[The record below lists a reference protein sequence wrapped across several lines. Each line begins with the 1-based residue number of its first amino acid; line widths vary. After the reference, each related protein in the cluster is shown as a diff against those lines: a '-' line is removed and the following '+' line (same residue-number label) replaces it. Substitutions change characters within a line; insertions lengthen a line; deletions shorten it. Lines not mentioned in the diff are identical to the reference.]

1 MELDEPRKPNEDIEH
16 AQAIPVESVEDGAK
30 TTRQG
35 VVLVPQP
42 SSDPRDPLVRLDE
55 DMRHGDA
62 FG

>member
-1 MELDEPRKPNEDIEH
+1 MSESDKQGKPNEDVEH
-16 AQAIPVESVEDGAK
+16 AQAIPI
-30 TTRQG
+30 TRQG

-55 DMRHGDA
+55 VIRHGDA

>member
-1 MELDEPRKPNEDIEH
+1 MELDEQRKPNEEIEH
-16 AQAIPVESVEDGAK
+16 AQAIPVEDGAK

-55 DMRHGDA
+55 NMRDGDA

>member
-16 AQAIPVESVEDGAK
+16 AQVIPVEDGAK

-55 DMRHGDA
+55 DMCHGDA

>member
-1 MELDEPRKPNEDIEH
+1 MMEPDEQRKPNEDIKH
-16 AQAIPVESVEDGAK
+16 AQTIPKEDGAK

-55 DMRHGDA
+55 DLRDGDA